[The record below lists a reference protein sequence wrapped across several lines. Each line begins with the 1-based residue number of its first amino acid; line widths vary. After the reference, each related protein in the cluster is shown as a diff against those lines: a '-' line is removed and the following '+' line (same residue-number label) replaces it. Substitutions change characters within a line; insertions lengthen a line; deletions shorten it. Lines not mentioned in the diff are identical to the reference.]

1 MELFLSKTGNDMEL
15 ITQELEKLLC
25 YTMEKEV
32 IEAEDVEA
40 ICANQ
45 ISGKIFD
52 MVDAIGRKEKKKA
65 LDLYY
70 DLLMLKEPAM
80 RILFLI
86 TRHFQILMQLR
97 EMAGG
102 GFDYKSMAS
111 KVGVPEFAVRK
122 YTGQARAFDSLRL
135 EEIMRECVQTEENI
149 KTGQMGD
156 QLAVELLIIS
166 TMQ

>member
-1 MELFLSKTGNDMEL
+1 
-15 ITQELEKLLC
+15 
-25 YTMEKEV
+25 
-32 IEAEDVEA
+32 
-40 ICANQ
+40 
-45 ISGKIFD
+45 
-52 MVDAIGRKEKKKA
+52 
-65 LDLYY
+65 
-70 DLLMLKEPAM
+70 M
-80 RILFLI
+80 RILFLV

-97 EMAGG
+97 DMMGG

-135 EEIMRECVQTEENI
+135 GEIMRECVQTEENI

>member
-1 MELFLSKTGNDMEL
+1 M
-15 ITQELEKLLC
+15 LC
-25 YTMEKEV
+25 YTMEKDI

-52 MVDAIGRKEKKKA
+52 MVEAIGRKESKRA

-80 RILFLI
+80 RILFLV
-86 TRHFQILMQLR
+86 TRHFQILMQLSD
-97 EMAGG
+97 MMGG

-122 YTGQARAFDSLRL
+122 YAGQARAFQGKRL
-135 EEIMRECVQTEENI
+135 EQIVRECVQTEEISNRADGRSACRGAADHFQYGVTAVAVK
-149 KTGQMGD
+149 KTQARKVW
-156 QLAVELLIIS
+156 QRKRIL
-166 TMQ
+166 